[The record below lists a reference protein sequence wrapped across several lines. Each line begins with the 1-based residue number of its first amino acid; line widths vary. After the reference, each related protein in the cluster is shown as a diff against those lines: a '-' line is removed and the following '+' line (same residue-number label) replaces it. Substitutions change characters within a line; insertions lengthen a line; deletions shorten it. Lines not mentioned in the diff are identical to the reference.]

1 MYFPDAERRD
11 AGHII
16 LREERIQYFLNWSD
30 PPPLS
35 GEGRRRIVVRAGHES
50 QNLVAEADRAGPWM
64 AATNKPTVC
73 TFSRGASAS
82 VRHRMT
88 WPVPISN
95 EA

>member
-1 MYFPDAERRD
+1 MR
-11 AGHII
+11 
-16 LREERIQYFLNWSD
+16 REEMRGTSSYVKSAYNISLTG
-30 PPPLS
+30 PTRPPLS